1 MAAAEEGAV
10 MTLNNVP
17 SVDSLIFVK
26 RPVKLFPDREITH
39 RLTVDNCICVD
50 ESERVDN
57 LDHVNI
63 S

>member
-1 MAAAEEGAV
+1 

-57 LDHVNI
+57 FDHVNI